1 MLLALSV
8 ISALHLFKCSFVVQL
23 DGLVDVEHVRVHR
36 THLVI
41 LLLLQIQLLMNCFGP
56 HDVLIHIPT
65 EILVELIVRVFGQWK
80 HGIEQDLMLSH
91 VDA

>member
-1 MLLALSV
+1 VLLALSV
-8 ISALHLFKCSFVVQL
+8 ISALHLFKCSFVVKL

-41 LLLLQIQLLMNCFGP
+41 LLLLQIQLLMNRFGP
-56 HDVLIHIPT
+56 HDVLIYIPA